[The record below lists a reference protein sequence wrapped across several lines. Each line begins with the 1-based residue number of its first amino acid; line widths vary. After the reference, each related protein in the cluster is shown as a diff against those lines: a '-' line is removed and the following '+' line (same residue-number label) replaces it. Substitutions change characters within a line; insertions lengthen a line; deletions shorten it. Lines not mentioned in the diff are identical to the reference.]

1 MTSAE
6 SKAKCC
12 HALFKRINTIA
23 QENELQVCEMCE
35 HQKGGM
41 EICAGEVVNSE
52 VERLDALRRSNLK
65 ESPYVCV

>member
-12 HALFKRINTIA
+12 HALFKRINAIA

-35 HQKGGM
+35 HRKGGM

-52 VERLDALRRSNLK
+52 VERLDALRRSDLK
-65 ESPYVCV
+65 ESPYVRV